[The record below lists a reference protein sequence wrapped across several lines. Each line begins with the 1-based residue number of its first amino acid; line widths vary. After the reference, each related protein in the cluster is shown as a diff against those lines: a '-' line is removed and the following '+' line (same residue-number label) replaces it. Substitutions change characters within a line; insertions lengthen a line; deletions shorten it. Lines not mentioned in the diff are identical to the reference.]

1 MPCAAVRRRK
11 IKFTAMPGPPV
22 SIRQCQFSRCGRAFS
37 REAGARGAAML
48 RRHADAE
55 GRMHRSTE
63 PSCRPSASAH
73 RAKNAHPFA
82 LARAQELPVQSSR
95 AQLTSRPRESIRAR
109 LCFAP
114 APPPGQRPRVCADHL
129 PVCSQPHRHHVA
141 GHPFEYVQAEDC
153 LPRGMAL
160 PRRQLAVPTHNDD
173 AGGGLGFEL
182 HSAGPL
188 ALALACPLYY
198 RKRDHHHHHQDP
210 GTKAPT
216 NKLWASVPYGA
227 STQALHMPV
236 TGHASFRIGL
246 PAILRSALVGS
257 QTVAATSGSPP
268 ALDIRLAAGPDLMHR
283 PMSLARSLPPWLGW
297 LSQHSTARYGAMAT
311 TRSLEKHVP
320 ELPAVLGCP
329 SRLPPA
335 AHVSA
340 TKPLLPLGWF
350 HPSCLELSCGG
361 GLELPRE

>member
-1 MPCAAVRRRK
+1 MWRGIHSSTFRRRTVCREAWHCPGGSSRCPHMTTTQAAVWGSNC
-11 IKFTAMPGPPV
+11 IP
-22 SIRQCQFSRCGRAFS
+22 
-37 REAGARGAAML
+37 
-48 RRHADAE
+48 
-55 GRMHRSTE
+55 
-63 PSCRPSASAH
+63 
-73 RAKNAHPFA
+73 
-82 LARAQELPVQSSR
+82 
-95 AQLTSRPRESIRAR
+95 RAR
-109 LCFAP
+109 W
-114 APPPGQRPRVCADHL
+114 RWRW
-129 PVCSQPHRHHVA
+129 PVR
-141 GHPFEYVQAEDC
+141 FIIERE
-153 LPRGMAL
+153 
-160 PRRQLAVPTHNDD
+160 TTTTTTT
-173 AGGGLGFEL
+173 
-182 HSAGPL
+182 
-188 ALALACPLYY
+188 
-198 RKRDHHHHHQDP
+198 HHQDP

>member
-1 MPCAAVRRRK
+1 
-11 IKFTAMPGPPV
+11 MPGPPV

-109 LCFAP
+109 LWFAP

-129 PVCSQPHRHHVA
+129 PGCSQPHRHHVA
-141 GHPFEYVQAEDC
+141 GHPFEYVRAEDC

-160 PRRQLAVPTHNDD
+160 PRRQLAVPTHDDD

-198 RKRDHHHHHQDP
+198 RKRDHHHHHHP
-210 GTKAPT
+210 PPRPR
-216 NKLWASVPYGA
+216 NKSSYK
-227 STQALHMPV
+227 QALGQCPV
-236 TGHASFRIGL
+236 RCFDASPAHACDRPRQLQDWPARYPQVGFGGKPNGRSHQWL
-246 PAILRSALVGS
+246 PA
-257 QTVAATSGSPP
+257 
-268 ALDIRLAAGPDLMHR
+268 R
-283 PMSLARSLPPWLGW
+283 P
-297 LSQHSTARYGAMAT
+297 
-311 TRSLEKHVP
+311 
-320 ELPAVLGCP
+320 
-329 SRLPPA
+329 
-335 AHVSA
+335 
-340 TKPLLPLGWF
+340 
-350 HPSCLELSCGG
+350 
-361 GLELPRE
+361 

>member
-1 MPCAAVRRRK
+1 
-11 IKFTAMPGPPV
+11 MPGPPV

-109 LCFAP
+109 LWFAP
-114 APPPGQRPRVCADHL
+114 APPPGQRPR
-129 PVCSQPHRHHVA
+129 
-141 GHPFEYVQAEDC
+141 
-153 LPRGMAL
+153 
-160 PRRQLAVPTHNDD
+160 
-173 AGGGLGFEL
+173 
-182 HSAGPL
+182 
-188 ALALACPLYY
+188 
-198 RKRDHHHHHQDP
+198 
-210 GTKAPT
+210 
-216 NKLWASVPYGA
+216 LWASVPYGA

-320 ELPAVLGCP
+320 ELPASG
-329 SRLPPA
+329 
-335 AHVSA
+335 VSA
-340 TKPLLPLGWF
+340 YSCPRRAIQSFALSRHLAPATTQLPSPCKRRRATPERTRWHQRAATTATTTTTAASSISGTHGLDRSAFHLISLNLIPLQHRQRRSAIDRAAP
-350 HPSCLELSCGG
+350 P
-361 GLELPRE
+361 